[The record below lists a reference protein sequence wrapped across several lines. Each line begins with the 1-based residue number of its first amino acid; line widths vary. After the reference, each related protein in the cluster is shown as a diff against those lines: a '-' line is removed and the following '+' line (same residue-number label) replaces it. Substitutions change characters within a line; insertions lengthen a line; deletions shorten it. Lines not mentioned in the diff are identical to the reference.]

1 MKNIQEFKITQIKEL
16 QAYFKEKTML
26 AGLKKNADL
35 EKKLLTGLQE
45 EAALKK
51 IPIIDVTTGRFLEI
65 ICLLTGPKNILEI
78 GCGNGFSSYFLVKN
92 LKDGYYTG
100 IDLNHDRVKRAT
112 RFIRSKFPK
121 KQFKFLTGNA
131 LKLIPELQCNFDL
144 VFIDAAKYEYPLYI
158 KAVENK
164 LKSGAIVVA
173 DNIFYGD
180 KIFKKEISKHDLKSV
195 NGIKE
200 YISYV
205 TDSDSFS
212 SYFFDIGDGISVTKF
227 IKK

>member
-1 MKNIQEFKITQIKEL
+1 M
-16 QAYFKEKTML
+16 
-26 AGLKKNADL
+26 
-35 EKKLLTGLQE
+35 EKKLLAGLQE

-51 IPIIDVTTGRFLEI
+51 IPIIDVITGRFLEV

-100 IDLNHDRVKRAT
+100 IDLNHDRVKRAEE
-112 RFIRSKFPK
+112 FIRSKFPE

-144 VFIDAAKYEYPLYI
+144 VFIDAAKYEYPRYI
-158 KAVENK
+158 KTLENK
-164 LKSGAIVVA
+164 LDSGALIIA
-173 DNIFYGD
+173 DNIFYKN
-180 KIFKKEISKHDLKSV
+180 KIFKKETGRHDLKSV

-205 TDSDSFS
+205 TNSDSFS

-227 IKK
+227 VNYH

>member
-1 MKNIQEFKITQIKEL
+1 MRETEITQISQL
-16 QAYFKEKTML
+16 QAYLKEKTML

-35 EKKLLTGLQE
+35 EKKLLAGLQE
-45 EAALKK
+45 EAAFKK

-78 GCGNGFSSYFLVKN
+78 GCGIGFSSYFLVKN

-100 IDLNHDRVKRAT
+100 IDLNHDRVKRAA
-112 RFIRSKFPK
+112 RFIRSKFPEK
-121 KQFKFLTGNA
+121 KFQFLTGNA
-131 LKLIPELQCNFDL
+131 LKLIPEIQCNFDL

>member
-1 MKNIQEFKITQIKEL
+1 MRETEITQIKEL
-16 QAYFKEKTML
+16 QAYLKEKTIL
-26 AGLKKNADL
+26 AGLKKNAYL
-35 EKKLLTGLQE
+35 EKKLLTGLQK
-45 EAALKK
+45 EAAFKK

-65 ICLLTGPKNILEI
+65 ICLLTSPKNILEI

-100 IDLNHDRVKRAT
+100 IDLNHDRVKRAEE
-112 RFIRSKFPK
+112 FIRSKFPK

-144 VFIDAAKYEYPLYI
+144 VFIDAAKYEYPWYI
-158 KAVENK
+158 KAVEAK
-164 LKSGAIVVA
+164 LDFGALIIA
-173 DNIFYGD
+173 DNIFYKN
-180 KIFKKEISKHDLKSV
+180 KIFKSKISKHDFKSV

-205 TDSDSFS
+205 TNSDSFS
-212 SYFFDIGDGISVTKF
+212 SYFFDISDGISVTKF

>member
-1 MKNIQEFKITQIKEL
+1 MREIEITQINQLWPYIKG
-16 QAYFKEKTML
+16 KTML
-26 AGLKKNADL
+26 ASLKKNTDF
-35 EKKLLTGLQE
+35 EKKLLAGLQK
-45 EAALKK
+45 EAAFEK

-78 GCGNGFSSYFLVKN
+78 GCGIGFSSYFLVKN

-100 IDLNHDRVKRAT
+100 IDLNHDRVKRAE

-121 KQFKFLTGNA
+121 RQFKFLIGNA

-158 KAVENK
+158 KEVENK
-164 LKSGAIVVA
+164 LKSGAIIIA

-180 KIFKKEISKHDLKSV
+180 KIFKKETNKHDLNSV
-195 NGIKE
+195 KGIKE
-200 YISYV
+200 YIRYI
-205 TDSDSFS
+205 TDSDSFR

>member
-1 MKNIQEFKITQIKEL
+1 MKKKQCLT
-16 QAYFKEKTML
+16 
-26 AGLKKNADL
+26 GLSKNADL
-35 EKKLLTGLQE
+35 NKM
-45 EAALKK
+45 
-51 IPIIDVTTGRFLEI
+51 PVIDRITGRFLEI
-65 ICLLTGPKNILEI
+65 ICLLISPKNILEI
-78 GCGNGFSSYFLVKN
+78 GCGIGFSSYFLVKN
-92 LKDGYYTG
+92 LKEGYYTG
-100 IDLNHDRVKRAT
+100 IDLNQDRVKKAEK
-112 RFIRSKFPK
+112 FIRSQFPEKKF
-121 KQFKFLTGNA
+121 QFLGGNA
-131 LKLIPELQCNFDL
+131 LKIIPDLKDKFDL

-205 TDSDSFS
+205 TNSREFQQL
-212 SYFFDIGDGISVTKF
+212 FF
-227 IKK
+227 

>member
-1 MKNIQEFKITQIKEL
+1 MKKTEIMQINKL
-16 QAYFKEKTML
+16 QSYLEEKAML
-26 AGLKKNADL
+26 DHISKNA
-35 EKKLLTGLQE
+35 
-45 EAALKK
+45 AVKK
-51 IPIIDVTTGRFLEI
+51 IPVIDRITGRFLEVVCTI
-65 ICLLTGPKNILEI
+65 KSPKNILEI
-78 GCGNGFSSYFLVKN
+78 GCGIGFSSYFLVKN
-92 LKDGYYTG
+92 LEEGNYTG
-100 IDLNHDRVKRAT
+100 IDLNQDRIKKAEKFT
-112 RFIRSKFPK
+112 RSQFPEK
-121 KQFKFLTGNA
+121 KLQFLGGNA
-131 LKLIPELQCNFDL
+131 LKIIPDLKDKFDL

-205 TDSDSFS
+205 TNSRGFS
-212 SYFFDIGDGISVTKF
+212 SYFYDIGDGISISKF
-227 IKK
+227 LKNNSNK